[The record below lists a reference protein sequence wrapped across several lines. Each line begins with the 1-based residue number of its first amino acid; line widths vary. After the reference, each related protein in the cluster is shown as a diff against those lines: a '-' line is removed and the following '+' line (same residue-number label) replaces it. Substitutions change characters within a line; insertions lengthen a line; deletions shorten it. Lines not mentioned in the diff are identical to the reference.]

1 MPSMKSFKTVI
12 IKKKKSYRLLRNIG
26 RAIQYWEHGHMHVSI
41 VIVCGFLHHLALSAL
56 SQAASSLWLKV

>member
-12 IKKKKSYRLLRNIG
+12 IKKKKSLRNIG